1 VRASVDRRI
10 RVLIIRRRL
19 EELAATLVEEATGVR
34 PDQHSRIARRLM
46 LLSARAPA
54 ARWGHAHG
62 VARQAGNIYSATSR
76 VLHSNRAFGDVPEYL
91 VQEWEQTVAT
101 AEAVL
106 RDRPPSLP
114 GYQEAQA

>member
-10 RVLIIRRRL
+10 RVLIVRRRL

-46 LLSARAPA
+46 LLFARVPA
-54 ARWGHAHG
+54 ERWGLSHG
-62 VARQAGNIYSATSR
+62 VARQAANVYGATSR

-91 VQEWEQTVAT
+91 VQEWEQAITE
-101 AEAVL
+101 AEAAL
-106 RDRPPSLP
+106 RDRPPLSP
-114 GYQEAQA
+114 G

>member
-10 RVLIIRRRL
+10 RVLIVRRRL

-46 LLSARAPA
+46 LLSARVPA
-54 ARWGHAHG
+54 EGWGLAHG
-62 VARQAGNIYSATSR
+62 VARQAGNVYGATSR

-91 VQEWEQTVAT
+91 VQEWEQIVA
-101 AEAVL
+101 AAAAAL
-106 RDRPPSLP
+106 RDRPPSSP
-114 GYQEAQA
+114 E